1 MRGSLVGRARAPN
14 MSFLGI
20 SRWDHTLQII
30 FQTGGSVLSHDFL
43 IGSEGRA
50 ESWGLGVSWERK
62 CLHDQG
68 SEGRSL
74 LCIPI
79 SWLVRRV
86 GYLTCYYF
94 GYLWFEPFLSLGSSG
109 GRPCFPPKLRPQGLP
124 LLSVLPSW
132 HNFPSQLLKTP
143 DQFSMCLWSPESQ
156 LCWKLAILINSEAT
170 TFFFFPKK
178 GVTAEWIFT
187 NSALFGHRTHGPL
200 WGRENFIGC

>member
-30 FQTGGSVLSHDFL
+30 FQTGGSVLSHGFL

-86 GYLTCYYF
+86 GYLTCIT
-94 GYLWFEPFLSLGSSG
+94 LVTSGSSHLWAWG
-109 GRPCFPPKLRPQGLP
+109 LQEGDPASPPALDHRVCPSSLFSHHDTIFPLNYLKHQI
-124 LLSVLPSW
+124 
-132 HNFPSQLLKTP
+132 NFQCAYEV
-143 DQFSMCLWSPESQ
+143 QRANC
-156 LCWKLAILINSEAT
+156 
-170 TFFFFPKK
+170 
-178 GVTAEWIFT
+178 V
-187 NSALFGHRTHGPL
+187 
-200 WGRENFIGC
+200 EN